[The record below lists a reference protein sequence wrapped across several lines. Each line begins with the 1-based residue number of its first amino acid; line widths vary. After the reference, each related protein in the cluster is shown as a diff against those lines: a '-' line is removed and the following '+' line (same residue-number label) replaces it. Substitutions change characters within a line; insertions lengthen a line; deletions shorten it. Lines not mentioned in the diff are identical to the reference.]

1 LESDRPLNAPDDA
14 PLTVSQLTLHPV
26 KSCAG
31 IAVDEAL
38 VIDTGLEFDRA
49 WMVVDAQDRDFLSQ
63 RELPRMALVQPT
75 LRASDVLLR
84 APGMLTLHLQLDTVE
99 SPLRVRVWD
108 DEVAAYDMGD
118 LAAQWFSDFLGRRVR
133 LARFDPEA
141 RRLSSRKWTGDIEAR
156 NTFSDGFP
164 ILVASTAS
172 LAELNRRLAAAGHG
186 AVGMNRFRPNLVID
200 GLPDAHG
207 EDFIDTLTIDSPDG
221 DIVLKL
227 VKPCSRCTIPD
238 VNPATAE
245 QGHTIADTM
254 AAYRAEP
261 RLDGALTFGQNAV
274 IVSGFEH
281 RLRVGARVRAELAFG

>member
-1 LESDRPLNAPDDA
+1 MNAPDDA
-14 PLTVSQLTLHPV
+14 PLTVSQLYLHPV

-31 IAVDEAL
+31 IAVDEVL
-38 VIDTGLEFDRA
+38 LIDTGVEFDRA
-49 WMVVDAQDRDFLSQ
+49 WMVVDAEDREFLSQ
-63 RELPRMALVQPT
+63 RELPRMALVQPA
-75 LRASDVLLR
+75 LRAGDVVLR
-84 APGMLTLHLQLDTVE
+84 APGMLALHLQLDAVE
-99 SPLRVRVWD
+99 APLRVRVWD

-141 RRLSSRKWTGDIEAR
+141 QRLSSKKWTGDIEAR
-156 NTFSDGFP
+156 NAFSDGFP

-172 LAELNRRLAAAGHG
+172 LAELNRRLVAAGQG

-200 GLPDAHG
+200 GLADAHG

-227 VKPCSRCTIPD
+227 VKPCGRCTIPD
-238 VNPATAE
+238 VDPATAA
-245 QGHTIADTM
+245 QGHAVADAM

-281 RLRVGARVRAELAFG
+281 RLRVGARVHAALAFD